1 MKKSNL
7 FNFKGNI
14 SRNNHKLRRGFTLV
28 DVLIGGIILGI
39 GLCAMVGLFSHCSV
53 LADTARELTI
63 VMSAAQSKLEEIQS
77 QDYNLIPGLYAQDG
91 SIGNSFSLSQIT
103 GRGCIY
109 IDESNPDL
117 LEIEVVISWRRG
129 RVGDITGE
137 D

>member
-1 MKKSNL
+1 
-7 FNFKGNI
+7 
-14 SRNNHKLRRGFTLV
+14 
-28 DVLIGGIILGI
+28 
-39 GLCAMVGLFSHCSV
+39 
-53 LADTARELTI
+53 
-63 VMSAAQSKLEEIQS
+63 MSAAQSKLEEIQS

-129 RVGDITGE
+129 RDGDITGE
-137 D
+137 DKNLNGLLDGGEDLNNNAKLDSPAALTTFISRKL